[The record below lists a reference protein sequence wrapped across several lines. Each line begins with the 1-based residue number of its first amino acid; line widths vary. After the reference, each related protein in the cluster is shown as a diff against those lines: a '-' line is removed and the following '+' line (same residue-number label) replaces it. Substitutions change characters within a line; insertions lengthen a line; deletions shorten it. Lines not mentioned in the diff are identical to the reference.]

1 MTLSYLSLGKAS
13 HLNFSVLIRNLRLRS
28 GISSRRLADLC
39 GFSPAYFSKVEAGS
53 TIPSSK
59 FLAKIFEVL
68 ECSPEEMLFILGSL
82 LKDDDEG

>member
-1 MTLSYLSLGKAS
+1 
-13 HLNFSVLIRNLRLRS
+13 
-28 GISSRRLADLC
+28 LADLC

-82 LKDDDEG
+82 LKDDDES